1 MLNLQKKRKKSDDL
15 MKKEIKMPHTL
26 VIIFG
31 IILLVSIATYFVPG
45 GAYERVV
52 NEAGKTVVVDGT
64 FSYVESNPQ
73 GLFAILQAPL
83 QGIMGAA
90 EIIAFLFVVGGA
102 INVVSRTK
110 AIDLGIVRL
119 VSKLKGKEI
128 LIIPILTLIF
138 SIGGAVFGM
147 SEEAIP
153 FITLL
158 LPLMLALGY
167 DSILT
172 VAVTY
177 FACILGFSTA
187 MLNPFTVHIAQNIA
201 GVEVGSGVGFRTVVW
216 VITTTVG
223 IAFLM
228 YYANKIK
235 KDPTKSLVYESDRKK
250 KEKLEVNIH
259 SHEDFTIKHKAI
271 LSLLA
276 VAIGVIVWGVLVK
289 GFYIS
294 EIAAVFLAMGLCS
307 GIVGRLSLNDM
318 ADSFIEGAKGM
329 IGAAVI
335 IGCAKGIVIIAEN
348 AQIIDTVLHGL
359 VGLIGNLPSL
369 IAAYLMYI
377 VQMIVN
383 FFIISGSAQAAVTMP
398 LLAPLGDLVGV
409 QRQLSVL
416 IFQLGDGF
424 SNAIF
429 PTSGILIASLGL
441 AGVPYSKWVKWILP
455 IQAIIFLLSL
465 GFITVAM
472 MINWM

>member
-1 MLNLQKKRKKSDDL
+1 MLNLQRKRESSEEV
-15 MKKEIKMPHTL
+15 MKKEMKMPHTL
-26 VIIFG
+26 VIIFA
-31 IILLVSIATYFVPG
+31 IIILVSIATYFVPG

-73 GLFAILQAPL
+73 GLFAVLQSPL
-83 QGIMGAA
+83 QGIMSAA
-90 EIIAFLFVVGGA
+90 EIIAFLFIVGGA

-119 VSKLKGKEI
+119 VEKLKGKEI

-177 FACILGFSTA
+177 LACVLGFSTA

-216 VITTTVG
+216 AITTAVG

-250 KEKLEVNIH
+250 KEKLEINLH
-259 SHEDFTIKHKAI
+259 SHEDFTIKHKAV
-271 LSLLA
+271 LFLLA
-276 VAIGVIVWGVLVK
+276 IAIGVIVWGVLAK

-294 EIAAVFLAMGLCS
+294 EIAAVFLAMGLLS
-307 GIVGRLSLNDM
+307 GIIGRLSVNDM
-318 ADSFIEGAKGM
+318 ADAFIEGAKGM

-348 AQIIDTVLHGL
+348 AQIIDTVLYGL
-359 VGLIGNLPSL
+359 VGLIGKLPSL
-369 IAAYLMYI
+369 IAAYLMYV

-441 AGVPYSKWVKWILP
+441 AGVPYSKWIKWILP
-455 IQAIIFLLSL
+455 IQAALFLLSL